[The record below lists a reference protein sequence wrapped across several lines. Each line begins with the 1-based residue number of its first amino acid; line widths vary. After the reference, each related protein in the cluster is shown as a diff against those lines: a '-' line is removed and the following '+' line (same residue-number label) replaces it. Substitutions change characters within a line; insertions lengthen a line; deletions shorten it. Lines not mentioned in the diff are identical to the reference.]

1 MSKYN
6 LKKLIL
12 KITKTKKANSKY
24 FGKAFFHNLITFIFF
39 AAVFDN

>member
-24 FGKAFFHNLITFIFF
+24 FGKAFFNLITFIFF